1 MRLETKP
8 DWLANLDRD
17 GFCVVPGVIAKEACS
32 EFCDEAYSWLESFEY
47 GFGRD
52 DRSTWKTENLP
63 YGFTGGLYNRYSV
76 NHEIWM
82 WKVRT

>member
-32 EFCDEAYSWLESFEY
+32 EFCDEAHSPGSNPSSMALDEMIDRR
-47 GFGRD
+47 GR
-52 DRSTWKTENLP
+52 P
-63 YGFTGGLYNRYSV
+63 
-76 NHEIWM
+76 
-82 WKVRT
+82 RTCPTDSPVGYTIDTR